1 MIVGG
6 EINEGGD
13 RHGGLVTSRGL
24 YASVKNQDDNFN
36 KLWSAPNEKSNNIQ
50 TLFNQ
55 FL

>member
-24 YASVKNQDDNFN
+24 YASVENQDFNFN
-36 KLWSAPNEKSNNIQ
+36 KLWSAPNEKSNKIAA
-50 TLFNQ
+50 LSNQ